1 MDTTKYST
9 KLEETIGCY
18 MDDSDVLDDVLDA
31 LSEDVK
37 IDILLYIARNH
48 DIPVPKRD

>member
-1 MDTTKYST
+1 MDETKYST
-9 KLEETIGCY
+9 KLEERIGAI
-18 MDDSDVLDDVLDA
+18 MDDSDMLDDVLAA

-48 DIPVPKRD
+48 DIPVPERD